1 MASDNDHV
9 DPQLKATCP
18 ICRST
23 DLTITTVSDDFRCI
37 YVRCAA
43 CGERSVLAYPLIKK

>member
-1 MASDNDHV
+1 MACDDDDV
-9 DPQLKATCP
+9 DPQLKPTCP

-23 DLTITTVSDDFRCI
+23 DLTIITVSDDFRSI
-37 YVRCAA
+37 HVRCSA